1 MRERVRCM
9 ERILVSDTLSGTNLS
24 NAMQIFRRDN
34 VTGISFKHFEMM
46 IYEIDYEIRSY
57 LHTNPYKQLH

>member
-24 NAMQIFRRDN
+24 NVMQIFRRDTA
-34 VTGISFKHFEMM
+34 TGISFKHFEMM

-57 LHTNPYKQLH
+57 LHTNPYK